1 MRTRPPRGLPN
12 SDRVGRIGHPASVNV
27 VTANTNTNIMGVKAA
42 GKEDQDVT
50 STSTIMSTHKWG
62 QHHCG
67 ESCACVLRL
76 DVTVD
81 PSEGGIVTAARYTAR
96 SIMRSPATGRPY
108 VSPRLVSAALRT
120 PASTSSSTNSTTTTT
135 NQKLF
140 LTECTCPNLHRL
152 AQKTCAYQLHKNM
165 FQIMNNLYTSPPIK
179 HYIARTHRLTQSPH
193 CYDLVHATLHALWH
207 QRLPP
212 RLHTPTTATTT
223 LFSSEL
229 DYNTYH
235 HHYDHPY
242 PAATTT
248 ANYFHETAA
257 AATPERTSLSPWWR
271 ISSGNSNSNNNDENG
286 DRTAAAAQRSSS
298 SSSITDYYIR
308 ETLQQHLDR
317 LDDNAQNGAGPGQRS
332 TTTTTPLSLSRHK
345 DWVAY
350 VDEMQDSNDVHAME
364 YHRRWSKSA

>member
-1 MRTRPPRGLPN
+1 
-12 SDRVGRIGHPASVNV
+12 VGRIGNPSVNIV
-27 VTANTNTNIMGVKAA
+27 ATSSRMGIKEA
-42 GKEDQDVT
+42 GKEDKEDSVT
-50 STSTIMSTHKWG
+50 STTTMSTHKWG

-81 PSEGGIVTAARYTAR
+81 PSEDGIVTAARYTAR
-96 SIMRSPATGRPY
+96 SILRSSATGRPY
-108 VSPRLVSAALRT
+108 VSPRLSAAALR
-120 PASTSSSTNSTTTTT
+120 STSSSNSSSSNSTTTTKT

-193 CYDLVHATLHALWH
+193 CYDLVHATLHALWY

-212 RLHTPTTATTT
+212 RPHMSATTT
-223 LFSSEL
+223 LFSSEP
-229 DYNTYH
+229 DYNIH
-235 HHYDHPY
+235 HHPDHPY
-242 PAATTT
+242 PDATTT
-248 ANYFHETAA
+248 TMANYFYETV
-257 AATPERTSLSPWWR
+257 AATPERSSGSPWWW
-271 ISSGNSNSNNNDENG
+271 ISSNSNNDENS
-286 DRTAAAAQRSSS
+286 DRTAAAGQRSSS
-298 SSSITDYYIR
+298 STDYYIR

-317 LDDNAQNGAGPGQRS
+317 LDDNALNGASGGGGIIGHPAAPGQRS
-332 TTTTTPLSLSRHK
+332 TTNSPLSSRHK

-350 VDEMQDSNDVHAME
+350 VDEMQDSNDARAME